1 MSIPNNKKKISCKDI
16 TSIEKLRSLL
26 LDISSKNEDLMKDN
40 EDMNTKILSLVK
52 LLKKKDS
59 QLNEMYSKY
68 RNAILYK
75 RIKSIEENN
84 YKIIQ
89 RTFTSFKEIKQIN
102 EKYKLKKKHKSFSIT
117 ASIPDTREF
126 GIGVFSIYPKF
137 KIKKEVDVAL
147 ISNTQKIDSDGE
159 IMEKK
164 MSFENIEICPNII
177 NRYFKGIS
185 HKKNF
190 FEKETICFSLR
201 GINKIKIPL
210 DIINNN
216 DFFIKGIQKENIE
229 DNIKRELSLSNKSIS
244 DNEIIKKKLF
254 SELYFSKEV
263 SFQCL
268 QIQKKKVPL
277 QTNNEYNNS
286 ILSSNV
292 RQKEKEDTLSP
303 DKVTRTAQNKKLHL
317 IICKQCNEKMLCSSI
332 KVFKNLN
339 YSQCLSTQYL
349 NKKKK
354 NSYTITKSNDE
365 GFMCHSQE
373 KEKTTIIPNYIIS
386 NQEAFFFS
394 GTYMNLHRYIPFYK
408 SIYLFEKLNSIL
420 IKRPKAEIF
429 ILMISYYSKSK
440 IASSFTLCKKLLIS
454 SKLESIIKHREQIY
468 KVESFGILQ
477 KNLLKNEIDCYNEEN
492 KRLSDANQLLET
504 KIEEFQKT
512 FSEYDRS
519 KTSQIEQSTKKL
531 QQIIEKLKQELN
543 DKTSQYEKLKEISNE
558 STMELI
564 NTSKQCTQQKLELK
578 NQLQEIS
585 ELNKNTELL
594 THEVSNKNEIIQK
607 LKNQIKQN
615 SNEFELESQ
624 KQKNELNQI
633 KKKITFLENQV
644 ENLNIQIVSA
654 NRENQKIKSAN
665 EDLLKCNEQLSNL
678 VRNSKNYEIEN
689 ATLRSE
695 NEQFKIECEETNK
708 KYYSLKK
715 EYDDL
720 KELSEESK
728 SDLIKALGEMEAYSN
743 LLQSLESRIK
753 EAQDAKEKAENE
765 RDNAIN
771 DVKTIRQ
778 RYINILGENK

>member
-1 MSIPNNKKKISCKDI
+1 MSISNNKKKISCKDI
-16 TSIEKLRSLL
+16 TSIEKLRLL
-26 LDISSKNEDLMKDN
+26 LIDISSKNEDLMKDN
-40 EDMNTKILSLVK
+40 EDMNKKILSLIK

-68 RNAILYK
+68 RNALLYK

-89 RTFTSFKEIKQIN
+89 RTFTSFKESKQIK
-102 EKYKLKKKHKSFSIT
+102 EKYQLKKKHKSFSIT

-137 KIKKEVDVAL
+137 KIKKEIDVTINA
-147 ISNTQKIDSDGE
+147 NKPRIDSDGE
-159 IMEKK
+159 IVKKVLFEKL
-164 MSFENIEICPNII
+164 EICPNII

-185 HKKNF
+185 HKKSF

-201 GINKIKIPL
+201 GINKIQIPL
-210 DIINNN
+210 DVICNN

-229 DNIKRELSLSNKSIS
+229 EKIKRDLSLSDKSNIS
-244 DNEIIKKKLF
+244 DNEILKENYF
-254 SELYFSKEV
+254 SELYFTKEI
-263 SFQCL
+263 SFQFL
-268 QIQKKKVPL
+268 KINKKKVPL
-277 QTNNEYNNS
+277 QIMLEYNNS

-292 RQKEKEDTLSP
+292 PKKEKDYSESLKKRNEIKKQPLLS
-303 DKVTRTAQNKKLHL
+303 
-317 IICKQCNEKMLCSSI
+317 IIKQYNEQITCSS
-332 KVFKNLN
+332 KKEFKDLF
-339 YSQCLSTQYL
+339 YSHCISTQYL

-354 NSYTITKSNDE
+354 TSFTISKSNNE
-365 GFMCHSQE
+365 GFICHSKE
-373 KEKTTIIPNYIIS
+373 KEKPTIIPTYIIS
-386 NQEAFFFS
+386 NEVTLLLSAA
-394 GTYMNLHRYIPFYK
+394 YMSLHRFLPFYK

-420 IKRPKAEIF
+420 IKKPKAEIF
-429 ILMISYYSKSK
+429 ILMISYFSKSK
-440 IASSFTLCKKLLIS
+440 ITSSFTLCKKLLIS
-454 SKLESIIKHREQIY
+454 SKLESIIKHREKIA

-477 KNLLKNEIDCYNEEN
+477 KNLLKSEIEYSNEEN
-492 KRLSDANQLLET
+492 KRLSDANQLLER

-594 THEVSNKNEIIQK
+594 SHEVSNKNEIIQK
-607 LKNQIKQN
+607 LKNQLKQN

-624 KQKNELNQI
+624 KQKNEVNQI

-695 NEQFKIECEETNK
+695 NEQFKIECEDTNK